1 MCGTDTRT
9 ELSLAAPEQSGCRC
23 CSAGAQTT
31 APPAA
36 GGSVYSIEGLTC
48 GHCVQTVEK
57 AVASVDGVESATVEL
72 VAGGTSRLAVAGTA
86 SADAVRDAVTGAGYS
101 LTPSR

>member
-1 MCGTDTRT
+1 MCGTNTRT
-9 ELSLAAPEQSGCRC
+9 ELPLATPEQSGCSC
-23 CSAGAQTT
+23 CSTGAQTT

-36 GGSVYSIEGLTC
+36 DGPVYSIEGLTC

-72 VAGGTSRLAVAGTA
+72 VAGGTSRLAVAGNA

-101 LTPSR
+101 VAPGR

>member
-9 ELSLAAPEQSGCRC
+9 QFPLAAPEPSGCGC
-23 CSAGAQTT
+23 CSTGARTT
-31 APPAA
+31 PPPAA
-36 GGSVYSIEGLTC
+36 EGSVYSVEGLTC

-72 VAGGTSRLAVAGTA
+72 VAGGTSRLTVAGTA
-86 SADAVRDAVTGAGYS
+86 GADAVRDAVTGAGYS
-101 LTPSR
+101 FTPGR

>member
-9 ELSLAAPEQSGCRC
+9 GLPLEAPEESGCGC
-23 CSAGAQTT
+23 CSTGARTT
-31 APPAA
+31 TPPAA
-36 GGSVYSIEGLTC
+36 DVSVYSLEGLTC
-48 GHCVQTVEK
+48 GHCVQTVER
-57 AVASVDGVESATVEL
+57 AVASVDGVEPAAVES

-101 LTPSR
+101 FTPSP

>member
-9 ELSLAAPEQSGCRC
+9 ELPLTAPEQSGGSC
-23 CSAGAQTT
+23 CSTGARTT
-31 APPAA
+31 TPAA
-36 GGSVYSIEGLTC
+36 ADGPVYWLEGPTC

-57 AVASVDGVESATVEL
+57 AVAAVDGVESATVEL

-101 LTPSR
+101 FTPSQ